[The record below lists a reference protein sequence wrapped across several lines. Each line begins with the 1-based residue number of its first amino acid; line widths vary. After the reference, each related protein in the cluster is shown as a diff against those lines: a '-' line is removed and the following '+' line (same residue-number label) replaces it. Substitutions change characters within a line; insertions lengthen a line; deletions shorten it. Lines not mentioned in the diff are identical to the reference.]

1 MFKRHTHPAVGR
13 ANSGLNVSAANQA
26 ENSGAPPASL
36 NYATVIKPA
45 SVRHRV
51 RTTGRSRRQRL
62 RIIMQLL
69 TCLQQRESLRPN
81 TTDPVTLVLKK

>member
-1 MFKRHTHPAVGR
+1 MFKRDTHSAVGR

-26 ENSGAPPASL
+26 ENSGAPAASPNDATVTRPAS
-36 NYATVIKPA
+36 I
-45 SVRHRV
+45 RHRM

-62 RIIMQLL
+62 RIVMQLL
-69 TCLQQRESLRPN
+69 TCLQQRESLRPH